1 MLIEQDHQQKSS
13 WELLREQSS
22 SWWNSARQNG
32 ERTRFAHPDELAEHV
47 VFSIVDFFKSNLG
60 EEELTGELNSFKT
73 SISRGRY
80 EDVIN
85 DGELL
90 YRKKFLPQNPN
101 LPKSLVTSI
110 LSSLRI

>member
-1 MLIEQDHQQKSS
+1 MLAEQEPQQKSS
-13 WELLREQSS
+13 WEHLREQSF

-32 ERTRFAHPDELAEHV
+32 DRTRFAHPDELAEHV
-47 VFSIVDFFKSNLG
+47 VFKIVDFFKSKQG
-60 EEELTGELNSFKT
+60 EEELTDELNSFKK

-80 EDVIN
+80 EDVIDN
-85 DGELL
+85 GELL

-110 LSSLRI
+110 LTSLRS